1 MKRIILITLSAISL
15 WACDKQHKKTDA
27 EEWGLKGK
35 VKSVKQTTYAAVEHL
50 GKVRKGWNIDYE
62 DLFLKEITANYYKV
76 FDEKGN
82 QIEGDWYDLY
92 GNVLYKDTYAYD
104 EKGNQTEEVRY
115 KSDGKIDVKIYF

>member
-50 GKVRKGWNIDYE
+50 GKVRKRE
-62 DLFLKEITANYYKV
+62 
-76 FDEKGN
+76 
-82 QIEGDWYDLY
+82 
-92 GNVLYKDTYAYD
+92 
-104 EKGNQTEEVRY
+104 
-115 KSDGKIDVKIYF
+115 